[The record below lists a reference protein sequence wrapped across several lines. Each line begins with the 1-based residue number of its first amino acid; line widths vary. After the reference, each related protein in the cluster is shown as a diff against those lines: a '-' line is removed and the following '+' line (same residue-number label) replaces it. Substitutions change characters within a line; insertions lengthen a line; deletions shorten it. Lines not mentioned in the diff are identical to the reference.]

1 MKDDTEIEEEL
12 SLFFSN
18 VFKSLNFADSTYITN
33 KVSDNMIYP
42 IDRALGKFKTH
53 ASVLI
58 IKDNIF
64 KKMNFQL
71 LTFFNLK

>member
-18 VFKSLNFADSTYITN
+18 VFKSLNFTDSTYITN

-42 IDRALGKFKTH
+42 IDRALG
-53 ASVLI
+53 
-58 IKDNIF
+58 
-64 KKMNFQL
+64 
-71 LTFFNLK
+71 